1 MFDSEIFKEFNL
13 NDDINDGKNKISDEH
28 TFDVELPQNIN
39 NNEHRVDSVP
49 KKDIKR
55 KRKVPTITEPPKKP
69 KTKEVKK
76 VSSNVFRKEK
86 YTTTV
91 KNWLESV
98 VVTAN
103 NNNTDIDSPE
113 YDNAVNSSN
122 EKPSKE
128 DSKKN
133 NFENITISNVKSNKK
148 TIQSQLAN
156 KDGIMKFKKPKAVDE
171 VKLNENFIEE
181 TDVETKTK
189 SSKNVT
195 KSIKDKKVPKFV
207 APIKSQLP
215 VRDMEFVINIIN
227 ESNIKDYRNK
237 LDMIKDSEVVT
248 VLNYRLDYYN
258 LFNLI
263 K

>member
-13 NDDINDGKNKISDEH
+13 NDDINDGKNKNSDEH

-49 KKDIKR
+49 KKDTKR
-55 KRKVPTITEPPKKP
+55 KRKVATITEPPKKP

-76 VSSNVFRKEK
+76 VSSINVFRKQK

-91 KNWLESV
+91 KNWLEGV
-98 VVTAN
+98 VVKAN
-103 NNNTDIDSPE
+103 NNNIDIESPE
-113 YDNAVNSSN
+113 HDNEANISN

-171 VKLNENFIEE
+171 VLNENFIEE

-195 KSIKDKKVPKFV
+195 NSIKDKKVPKFV
-207 APIKSQLP
+207 VPIKSQLP
-215 VRDMEFVINIIN
+215 VRDVEFVINIIN

-248 VLNYRLDYYN
+248 VLTYRLDYLY
-258 LFNLI
+258 
-263 K
+263 

>member
-1 MFDSEIFKEFNL
+1 MFDSEIFTEFNL
-13 NDDINDGKNKISDEH
+13 NDDINDGKNKNSDEH

-49 KKDIKR
+49 KKDTKR
-55 KRKVPTITEPPKKP
+55 KRKVPAITEPPKKP

-98 VVTAN
+98 AVTAN
-103 NNNTDIDSPE
+103 NDNIDIESSE
-113 YDNAVNSSN
+113 YGNVANISKQ
-122 EKPSKE
+122 KPSKE
-128 DSKKN
+128 DFKKN

-181 TDVETKTK
+181 TDVETKKK
-189 SSKNVT
+189 SSK
-195 KSIKDKKVPKFV
+195 KSIKDKKGPKFV

-215 VRDMEFVINIIN
+215 VRDVEFVINIIN

-248 VLNYRLDYYN
+248 VLTYRLDY
-258 LFNLI
+258 L
-263 K
+263 